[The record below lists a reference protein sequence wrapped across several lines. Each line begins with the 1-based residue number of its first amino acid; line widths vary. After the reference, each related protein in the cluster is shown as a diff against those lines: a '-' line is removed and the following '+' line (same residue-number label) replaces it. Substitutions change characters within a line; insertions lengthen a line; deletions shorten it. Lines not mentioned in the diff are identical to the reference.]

1 MRIGSMKLAFLFI
14 LLMQVTCY
22 ASAQIDHKYAIAY
35 QLEQEG
41 RDSQEVSLKIQK
53 LFRNTISGRLE
64 RDFAQIFL
72 TKINEFNTR
81 NTSLRMLIDFY
92 EPTLHD
98 KFKALLYLDSITN
111 SLLTDDKVLD
121 HIEEQSLN
129 IEINSIARSLKE
141 LNAYQELT
149 REQIRSYL
157 QN

>member
-1 MRIGSMKLAFLFI
+1 MRVGSMELAFLFI
-14 LLMQVTCY
+14 VLMQVTSF
-22 ASAQIDHKYAIAY
+22 ASAQIDNKYAIAY

-53 LFRNTISGRLE
+53 LFRNTISGTLE
-64 RDFAQIFL
+64 RDFAQVFL

-98 KFKALLYLDSITN
+98 KFKALLYLGSITN

-129 IEINSIARSLKE
+129 IEIKSIARSLKE

-149 REQIRSYL
+149 RIQIRSYL